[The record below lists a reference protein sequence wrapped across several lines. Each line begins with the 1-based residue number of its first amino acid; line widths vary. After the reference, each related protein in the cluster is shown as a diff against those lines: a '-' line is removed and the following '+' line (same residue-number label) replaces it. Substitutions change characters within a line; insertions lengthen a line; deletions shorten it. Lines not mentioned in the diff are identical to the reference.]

1 MNTTAHSQQLA
12 DRAATLDADDV
23 LHDFRSEFH
32 LPVNESGKPEIYFV
46 GNSLGLQPK
55 LTESY
60 VQAELELRKFVPH
73 RYLAYATL
81 ILVAIHVY
89 LNGGRLLRYL
99 RDRLDKQ
106 RPE

>member
-1 MNTTAHSQQLA
+1 MN
-12 DRAATLDADDV
+12 RDDV
-23 LHDFRSEFH
+23 NH
-32 LPVNESGKPEIYFV
+32 LVSGLLLVFV
-46 GNSLGLQPK
+46 CATGAMG
-55 LTESY
+55 Y